1 MKRKYMRKY
10 KRKYKRRF
18 KKKIR
23 DRGVFGDAFRTL
35 GNFGKLWYKPIGGKW
50 DGKKS
55 TLW

>member
-1 MKRKYMRKY
+1 MKRKY

-35 GNFGKLWYKPIGGKW
+35 GNFGKLWYKPISGKW